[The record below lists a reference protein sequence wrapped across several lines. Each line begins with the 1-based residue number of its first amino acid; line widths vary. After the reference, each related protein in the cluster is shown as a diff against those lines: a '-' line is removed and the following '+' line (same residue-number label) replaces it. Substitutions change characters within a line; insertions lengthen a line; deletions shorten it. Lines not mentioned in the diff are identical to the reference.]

1 MCASN
6 AQLHQSMTTAFISH
20 PACRRH
26 EMGPEH
32 PESPNRLDVI
42 TDMLM
47 TLRVLDLLSHFEPTK
62 ATREQLLRVHDA
74 GYLDD
79 LERIV
84 PENGYRRIDLDT
96 LMNPKTLTAAYFAAG
111 AAVMAVD
118 LVLKGQVKNAFCNV
132 RPPGHHA
139 TRDTAMGFC
148 FFNNVAVAA
157 AHAVAVHGLRRVA
170 ILDFDVHHGNGT
182 EQIFNGDARVR
193 LFSLYERGLFP
204 LEGGE
209 EPAGDGVFT
218 GLPAGSEGAG
228 VRAALEDCWRP
239 DLDDFRPELVLVSA
253 GFDAHVDDEMSSLR
267 LVDGDYDWLTAFCLD
282 VAGRHSGGRLV
293 SLLEGGYDLPSL
305 ARCAAQHVRQ
315 LARL

>member
-1 MCASN
+1 
-6 AQLHQSMTTAFISH
+6 
-20 PACRRH
+20 
-26 EMGPEH
+26 MGPEH
-32 PESPNRLDVI
+32 PESPRRLDVI

-47 TLRVLDLLSHFEPTK
+47 TLRVLDLLSHFEPNK
-62 ATREQLLRVHDA
+62 ATREQLLRVHEA

-84 PENGYRRIDLDT
+84 PDNGYRRIDLDT

-111 AAVMAVD
+111 AAVMGVD
-118 LVLKGQVKNAFCNV
+118 LVLRGQVKNAFCNV

-139 TRDTAMGFC
+139 TADTAMGFC

-157 AHAVAVHGLRRVA
+157 AHAVAAYGLRRVA

-182 EQIFNGDARVR
+182 EQIFDGDDRVR

-209 EPAGDGVFT
+209 DPTGDGIFT

-228 VRAALEDCWRP
+228 AQAAVESRWRP
-239 DLDDFRPELVLVSA
+239 ELDDFRPELVLVSA

-267 LVDGDYDWLTAFCLD
+267 LTDADFDWLTAFCLD
-282 VAGRHSGGRLV
+282 VAERHSGGRLV
-293 SLLEGGYDLPSL
+293 SMLEGGYDLPSL
-305 ARCAAQHVRQ
+305 ARCAAQHVRD

>member
-1 MCASN
+1 
-6 AQLHQSMTTAFISH
+6 
-20 PACRRH
+20 
-26 EMGPEH
+26 MGPEH
-32 PESPNRLDVI
+32 PESPRRLDVI

-47 TLRVLDLLSHFEPTK
+47 TLRVLDLLSHFEPSK

-96 LMNPKTLTAAYFAAG
+96 LMNPRTLTAALYAAG
-111 AAVMAVD
+111 AAVMGVD
-118 LVLKGQVKNAFCNV
+118 LVLRGQVKNAFCNV

-139 TRDTAMGFC
+139 TSDAAMGFC

-182 EQIFNGDARVR
+182 EQIFDGDGRVR

-209 EPAGDGVFT
+209 GPSGDGVFT

-228 VRAALEDCWRP
+228 VRAAVESRWRP
-239 DLDDFRPELVLVSA
+239 ALDDFRPELVLVSA
-253 GFDAHVDDEMSSLR
+253 GFDAHVADEMSGLR
-267 LVDGDYDWLTAFCLD
+267 LVDADYDWLTAFCIE
-282 VAGRHSGGRLV
+282 AAERHCGGRLV
-293 SLLEGGYDLPSL
+293 SMLEGGYDLPSL
-305 ARCAAQHVRQ
+305 ARCAAQHVRD
-315 LARL
+315 LAGL